1 MIKDIWDNKG
11 SMTLTQA
18 LDAIRPLD
26 QEAMVRCKAHWDSI
40 GKPLYSLGKLE
51 TETARIAGMTGDSN
65 VVLDKKAL
73 VIMCADHGV
82 LEEGVSQSPVEV
94 TAIVAENFMTMQ
106 ASASIMARQASV
118 DVFPVDI
125 AVAQDTRII
134 NRKIAYGTNNMAK
147 GPAMTRAQAIQ
158 GIETGIRM
166 VEVLK
171 QNGYQIVCT
180 GEMGVGNTTATSAM
194 AAVMLGAPVETVT
207 GRGSGLTDQGLE
219 KKIQVIRNV
228 LAFHEKEMNPE
239 DPIDVLSRVGGY
251 EIAGMAGLYIGG
263 AACGLPVVVDGVI
276 SAVAA
281 LLAVRIDARV
291 RDYIMPSHVSKEP
304 AGQMLLDALG
314 MTPFLTCGMHLGEGS
329 GGVMLM
335 PALDLALAV
344 YHSMGTFEDIHIDAY
359 EPYEK

>member
-1 MIKDIWDNKG
+1 MMNLK
-11 SMTLTQA
+11 QA
-18 LDAIRPLD
+18 LEAIRPLD
-26 QEAMVRCKAHWDSI
+26 EQAILRCKERWDSI

-51 TETARIAGMTGDSN
+51 TETARIAGMFGTGD
-65 VVLDKKAL
+65 VRLDKKAL

-94 TAIVAENFMTMQ
+94 TAIVAENFMTME
-106 ASASIMARQASV
+106 ASASIMARRAGV

-125 AVAQDTRII
+125 GVAQDTKII

-147 GPAMTRAQAIQ
+147 GCAMTREQAVK
-158 GIETGIRM
+158 GIEVGIQM
-166 VEVLK
+166 VEELK
-171 QNGYQIVCT
+171 QKGYRIICT

-194 AAVMLGAPVETVT
+194 AAVMLNESVETVT

-219 KKIQVIRNV
+219 KKIQVIKKV
-228 LAFHEKEMNPE
+228 LDFHNGSMDKE
-239 DPIDVLSRVGGY
+239 DPIDILSHVGGY

-281 LLAVRIDARV
+281 LTAVRIDPRV
-291 RDYIMPSHVSKEP
+291 KDYIMPSHVSKEP
-304 AGQMLLDALG
+304 AGHLLLEALD

-329 GGVMLM
+329 GGLMLM
-335 PALDLALAV
+335 PLFDMALAV
-344 YHSMGTFEDIHIDAY
+344 YNSMGTFEDINIDAY
-359 EPYEK
+359 EPYQ